1 MTRDTAELTDDVLDD
16 TLPLA
21 QIPIPKT
28 ETPEELEDLALGED
42 YALNPEY
49 VEMVVDAADSGDAKR
64 LRELMGA
71 LEPAD
76 VADLMGFLTADYREQ
91 IIPLLDPEALGEII
105 SELEDNIREEVLEA
119 TPSVTLAR
127 ALEELD
133 TDDAADVI
141 DDLDDTKRFQ
151 VLAAMGELDRAAIET
166 TLSYEDETAGRLM
179 QREFLAA
186 PEFWTVGQ
194 TIDHVRD
201 AGDQLPELFFDVYV
215 IDPTFK
221 PVGAIPISI
230 LLRSRRETP
239 LTELM
244 EAVTEIPVEMDQ
256 EEVAYIFDKYHL
268 ISAPVI
274 EPGGRLV
281 GQITVDDIVEVI
293 RDEAQEDI
301 LALAGVSDAG
311 RDASVI
317 DIVKSRLPWLML
329 NLATATLAVSG
340 VAIFQDEIAK
350 LVALAILMPIVSSL
364 GGNAG
369 TQTLAVAV
377 RALASKELTTANA
390 RRIVLRE
397 LLVGLVNGSALALVM
412 GTATYLFFGVQDHH
426 GALAIIVAAALV
438 ANIFTA
444 AVGGILMPLALEK
457 MGRDPAV
464 SSSIFVTF
472 LTDFTGFF
480 AVLLI
485 ASLIL

>member
-1 MTRDTAELTDDVLDD
+1 MTRDTADLTDALD
-16 TLPLA
+16 
-21 QIPIPKT
+21 KT
-28 ETPEELEDLALGED
+28 PFPQAAVTEDLEDLALGDD

-49 VEMVVDAADSGDAKR
+49 VDMVIDAADSGDTER
-64 LRELMGA
+64 LRELVGA

-76 VADLMGFLTADYREQ
+76 VADLMGFLSSAYREEV
-91 IIPLLDPEALGEII
+91 IPLLDPEALGEII
-105 SELEDNIREEVLEA
+105 SEMDENLREEILEA
-119 TPSVTLAR
+119 TPSVALAR

-141 DDLDDTKRFQ
+141 DDLDETKRYQ
-151 VLAAMGELDRAAIET
+151 VLAAMGEVDRAAIET

-186 PEFWTVGQ
+186 PEFWTAGH
-194 TIDHVRD
+194 TIDHVRE
-201 AGDQLPELFFDVYV
+201 AGDALPELFFDVYV
-215 IDPTFK
+215 VDPTYK
-221 PVGAIPISI
+221 PVGAIPISL
-230 LLRSRRETP
+230 LLRSRRETR
-239 LTELM
+239 LADLM
-244 EAVTEIPVEMDQ
+244 EAVTEIQVEMGQ

-268 ISAPVI
+268 ISAPVVD
-274 EPGGRLV
+274 PGGRLV

-293 RDEAQEDI
+293 REEAEADI

-311 RDASVI
+311 RDATVI
-317 DIVKSRLPWLML
+317 DIVRARLPWLML
-329 NLATATLAVSG
+329 NLVTATIAVSG
-340 VAIFQDEIAK
+340 VAVFQEEIAQ

-369 TQTLAVAV
+369 TQSLAVAV

-397 LLVGLVNGSALALVM
+397 VSVGLVNGLCLALVM
-412 GTATYLFFGVQDHH
+412 GAATYLIFGPEDQH
-426 GALAIIVAAALV
+426 GKLAIIVALALV
-438 ANIFTA
+438 TNIFTA
-444 AVGGILMPLALEK
+444 AVGGILAPLALEK

-485 ASLIL
+485 AALLLH